1 MRLLMTK
8 ANQAL
13 MPFDEPSREALT
25 KLKTGAGV
33 WVEVTQARNLKFHR
47 KLFGLLN
54 LAFDLWEPVSKEWR
68 GEPVRK
74 HFDRFREDITILA
87 GHYEAIFDI
96 NGQTKLKAKSI
107 SFANCTEEEFAQV
120 YKGILD
126 VVWRRILRHANYKT
140 PEDVDRVV
148 NQLLGFE

>member
-8 ANQAL
+8 AQQAL
-13 MPFDEPSREALT
+13 MPFDEPSREALA

-33 WVEVTQARNLKFHR
+33 WVEVKQARNVRFFR
-47 KLFGLLN
+47 KLFALLN
-54 LAFDLWEPVSKEWR
+54 LAFDLWEPANKEWR

-74 HFDRFREDITILA
+74 NFDRFREDITILA
-87 GHYEAIFDI
+87 GHYEATFDI
-96 NGQTKLKAKSI
+96 NGQTRLRAKSI
-107 SFANCTEEEFAQV
+107 SFANCTEEEFEQV

-126 VVWRRILRHANYKT
+126 VVWRRILRQADYKT